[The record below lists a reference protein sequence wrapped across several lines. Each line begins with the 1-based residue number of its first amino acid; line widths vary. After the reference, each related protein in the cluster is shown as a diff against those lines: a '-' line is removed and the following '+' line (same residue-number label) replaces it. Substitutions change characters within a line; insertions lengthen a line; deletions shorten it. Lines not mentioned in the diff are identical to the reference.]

1 MIEPT
6 ISEKN
11 CNKTVAQLS
20 AQSLLCVVYNFFTSI
35 EYIYFSNKDKWKQ
48 VAFINIYFDLV
59 CLFNDIYSLRNQAGT
74 DIFYICAFSLM
85 IFQLMCTT
93 TPKILSMTDCTIS
106 LKTLI
111 KNYLSQFLAKSFL
124 CIVYNVFTR
133 IN

>member
-1 MIEPT
+1 MFFQLVCATIQERLTMIDRTVSVKRIITRLCPSFLQSPT
-6 ISEKN
+6 
-11 CNKTVAQLS
+11 CV
-20 AQSLLCVVYNFFTSI
+20 LLTKS
-35 EYIYFSNKDKWKQ
+35 

-111 KNYLSQFLAKSFL
+111 KNYLS
-124 CIVYNVFTR
+124 
-133 IN
+133 